1 MFDCPLQ
8 GKLGLKNILENKK
21 ILKILHDCRN
31 DWESLI
37 NQYNVRLYNFID
49 TQECYYIFKLFFYRE
64 ITQPISL
71 SNMLQ
76 EIIFN
81 NPDYIIYQIENFNCR
96 IPQKS
101 NFSIITKQNIKEKMK
116 NNFNIW
122 GERPLSEEMLFYA
135 SEDVGYL
142 IDVWKYISTL
152 TYFNENL
159 KELVY
164 FLSIIKV
171 IDPCLFYQFK
181 EYLECNMIYYNS
193 LDDVFFSSTS
203 DSMLFYHFFIND
215 HLFNFL
221 QIKINLEKLDTQ
233 TIKSNFKDQ
242 KCSGTG
248 EYEGL
253 KFKSFEETKEEQILN
268 AYQNIN
274 RMKYKK
280 SSFHS
285 EDKEIKKT
293 EPKEIENCKV
303 VLQSKNLTISKPK
316 FEEENI
322 EVFKNEILRQT
333 YMYKRKQRKYSFEPM
348 RSNLSCQEFKIYY
361 PGHYNYNSY
370 RKNSNSFY
378 HPENYFQNYYRR
390 GNKFYY
396 RKKYYKPL
404 G

>member
-8 GKLGLKNILENKK
+8 GKLGLKDILENKK

-81 NPDYIIYQIENFNCR
+81 NPDYIIYQIENFNSV

-101 NFSIITKQNIKEKMK
+101 NFSIITKQVIKEKMK
-116 NNFNIW
+116 NNYNIW

-152 TYFNENL
+152 NYFNENL

-171 IDPCLFYQFK
+171 IDSSLFYQFK

-193 LDDVFFSSTS
+193 LDDVFFKTS
-203 DSMLFYHFFIND
+203 CESMLFYHFFIND

-221 QIKINLEKLDTQ
+221 QIKINLEKIDTEI
-233 TIKSNFKDQ
+233 IKSNYKDQ
-242 KCSGTG
+242 KSTDNS

-253 KFKSFEETKEEQILN
+253 KYKSGEESKEEQILN

-285 EDKEIKKT
+285 DNKETKKSA
-293 EPKEIENCKV
+293 EIEKPKQ
-303 VLQSKNLTISKPK
+303 LLYIKNQLTIKPK
-316 FEEENI
+316 LKQEVENI

-333 YMYKRKQRKYSFEPM
+333 YMYKRKQRKYTYEPI
-348 RSNLSCQEFKIYY
+348 RSNLSHQEFSVCCPRYY
-361 PGHYNYNSY
+361 HFNSL